1 MAVAAESRER
11 DGAVAVARRDL
22 VVTGMTCASC
32 VASVEDALRGVP
44 GVRSADVNLA
54 TERARV
60 EVDPARADVTALVRA
75 VERAGYGAL
84 AVSEDERERAA
95 TEQQERAV
103 RRAYVRALGRR
114 LAIAA
119 ALAVPTMA
127 LSMADLA
134 FPALMEAAWRPY
146 VLFALASPVQL
157 WAALPFYRGALS
169 AARHRRAD
177 MNTLVVLG
185 TTTAYLVSVAATFF
199 SGLFDSLGLEPRQYL
214 YYDTATA
221 IVALILVGR
230 YLEARAR
237 AHTSDAVRSLAAL
250 GAKSARVRRRG
261 GAEEDVPIEKLVVGD
276 VVVVRPGE
284 TVATDGLIVAG
295 SSGVDESMVTGES
308 LPVEKRAGDDVTGG
322 TLNRSGTFRFRV
334 TRVGADTLLAQIVRM
349 VEEAQGS
356 KAPIQRLVDRVAAV
370 FVPVV
375 LVVAFA
381 SALAWLAFGPHPSF
395 GYALTAFVAVLIIA
409 CPCALGLA
417 TPTAIIVGTGRG
429 ASRGILVKSADALE
443 AAKAIDVVAFDKTG
457 TLTVGRPRVTD
468 YLSCAGIGED
478 EVLRLLAGAELRSE
492 HPLAAAVVEAAR
504 ERGLSVA
511 EPESFE
517 ALPGEGVHA
526 RVDGRDVWIGT
537 PDLARARGF
546 AELGDGM
553 VSHHQAAGK
562 TVLVGTIDGEPGAVL
577 AVADVVKASAK
588 EALAEVKRMGLR
600 TLLVSGDARRTAQAI
615 ARELGIDDVR
625 AEVRPGAKADLVA
638 QLQREGHRVA
648 MVGDGVNDAPAL
660 ARADLGIAIG
670 SGTDVAIA
678 TADIV
683 LVGGDPRGVP
693 RALRLARRTLATIR
707 ENLFWA
713 FAYNVALIP
722 VAAGVLY
729 PFRGARRRRPARRV
743 WRRHAR
749 VHAARHVIR
758 DRGGTRHRRHVAE
771 PGRRAVLGRVRVARV
786 PRHARPGSAR
796 RRASGG
802 RRRLVHRA
810 ALGRARL
817 ARSEDGTDEGGQA
830 RSWLGAA
837 RCHRRTGWRAVDHR
851 RRPERDRARRPEDER
866 GEALSAPAD
875 VRRGE
880 PQHRGVRPR
889 RDPLVHRPG
898 GLVRTARPA
907 NRRAA
912 DVRRPARC
920 GTVRHHLVSRRQRV
934 LRVACRELRRTDR
947 SRERRRDGAPAA
959 DAEPGRAPRV
969 VRFAEPGLGR
979 RVERRPARAVRPR
992 ERVEGVEAPGSAP
1005 DGLRGVRR

>member
-1 MAVAAESRER
+1 
-11 DGAVAVARRDL
+11 
-22 VVTGMTCASC
+22 MTCASC

-322 TLNRSGTFRFRV
+322 TLNRSGAFRFRV

-729 PFRGARRRRPARRV
+729 PF
-743 WRRHAR
+743 
-749 VHAARHVIR
+749 
-758 DRGGTRHRRHVAE
+758 
-771 PGRRAVLGRVRVARV
+771 
-786 PRHARPGSAR
+786 
-796 RRASGG
+796 
-802 RRRLVHRA
+802 
-810 ALGRARL
+810 
-817 ARSEDGTDEGGQA
+817 
-830 RSWLGAA
+830 
-837 RCHRRTGWRAVDHR
+837 TGWL
-851 RRPERDRARRPEDER
+851 
-866 GEALSAPAD
+866 LSP
-875 VRRGE
+875 V
-880 PQHRGVRPR
+880 
-889 RDPLVHRPG
+889 L
-898 GLVRTARPA
+898 
-907 NRRAA
+907 AA
-912 DVRRPARC
+912 GAMAISSV
-920 GTVRHHLVSRRQRV
+920 TVVTNS
-934 LRVACRELRRTDR
+934 LRLR
-947 SRERRRDGAPAA
+947 
-959 DAEPGRAPRV
+959 
-969 VRFAEPGLGR
+969 
-979 RVERRPARAVRPR
+979 
-992 ERVEGVEAPGSAP
+992 SAHI
-1005 DGLRGVRR
+1005 G

>member
-1 MAVAAESRER
+1 
-11 DGAVAVARRDL
+11 
-22 VVTGMTCASC
+22 MTCASC

-44 GVRSADVNLA
+44 GVRAADVNLA

-84 AVSEDERERAA
+84 AVSEDEHERAA
-95 TEQQERAV
+95 MEAQERAA

-114 LAIAA
+114 LGIAA

-134 FPALMEAAWRPY
+134 FPALMEAVWRPY

-169 AARHRRAD
+169 AARHWRAD

-250 GAKSARVRRRG
+250 GAKSARVRRPG
-261 GAEEDVPIEKLVVGD
+261 GAEEDVPIEKLAVGD

-284 TVATDGLIVAG
+284 TVATDGLVVAG
-295 SSGVDESMVTGES
+295 SSAVDESMVTGES

-322 TLNRSGTFRFRV
+322 TLNRSGAFRFRV

-375 LVVAFA
+375 LVVALA
-381 SALAWLAFGPHPSF
+381 SALAWLAFGPQPSF

-478 EVLRLLAGAELRSE
+478 EVLRLLASAELRSE

-504 ERGLSVA
+504 ERGLSLA
-511 EPESFE
+511 EPGSFE

-537 PDLARARGF
+537 PDLARAHGF
-546 AELGDGM
+546 GELGEGM

-588 EALAEVKRMGLR
+588 AAVAEVKRMGLR
-600 TLLVSGDARRTAQAI
+600 TLLVSGDARRTAEAI

-729 PFRGARRRRPARRV
+729 PF
-743 WRRHAR
+743 
-749 VHAARHVIR
+749 
-758 DRGGTRHRRHVAE
+758 
-771 PGRRAVLGRVRVARV
+771 
-786 PRHARPGSAR
+786 
-796 RRASGG
+796 
-802 RRRLVHRA
+802 
-810 ALGRARL
+810 
-817 ARSEDGTDEGGQA
+817 
-830 RSWLGAA
+830 
-837 RCHRRTGWRAVDHR
+837 TGWL
-851 RRPERDRARRPEDER
+851 
-866 GEALSAPAD
+866 LSPVLAAGAMAISSVTVVTNSLRLRSAD
-875 VRRGE
+875 IG
-880 PQHRGVRPR
+880 
-889 RDPLVHRPG
+889 
-898 GLVRTARPA
+898 
-907 NRRAA
+907 
-912 DVRRPARC
+912 
-920 GTVRHHLVSRRQRV
+920 
-934 LRVACRELRRTDR
+934 
-947 SRERRRDGAPAA
+947 
-959 DAEPGRAPRV
+959 
-969 VRFAEPGLGR
+969 
-979 RVERRPARAVRPR
+979 
-992 ERVEGVEAPGSAP
+992 
-1005 DGLRGVRR
+1005 

>member
-322 TLNRSGTFRFRV
+322 TLNRSGAFRFRV

-729 PFRGARRRRPARRV
+729 PF
-743 WRRHAR
+743 
-749 VHAARHVIR
+749 
-758 DRGGTRHRRHVAE
+758 
-771 PGRRAVLGRVRVARV
+771 
-786 PRHARPGSAR
+786 
-796 RRASGG
+796 
-802 RRRLVHRA
+802 
-810 ALGRARL
+810 
-817 ARSEDGTDEGGQA
+817 
-830 RSWLGAA
+830 
-837 RCHRRTGWRAVDHR
+837 TGWL
-851 RRPERDRARRPEDER
+851 
-866 GEALSAPAD
+866 LSP
-875 VRRGE
+875 V
-880 PQHRGVRPR
+880 
-889 RDPLVHRPG
+889 L
-898 GLVRTARPA
+898 
-907 NRRAA
+907 AA
-912 DVRRPARC
+912 GAMAISSV
-920 GTVRHHLVSRRQRV
+920 TVVTNS
-934 LRVACRELRRTDR
+934 LRLR
-947 SRERRRDGAPAA
+947 
-959 DAEPGRAPRV
+959 
-969 VRFAEPGLGR
+969 
-979 RVERRPARAVRPR
+979 
-992 ERVEGVEAPGSAP
+992 SAHI
-1005 DGLRGVRR
+1005 G

>member
-95 TEQQERAV
+95 TEQQERAA

-322 TLNRSGTFRFRV
+322 TLNRSGAFRFRV

-537 PDLARARGF
+537 PDLARAHGF

-729 PFRGARRRRPARRV
+729 PF
-743 WRRHAR
+743 
-749 VHAARHVIR
+749 
-758 DRGGTRHRRHVAE
+758 
-771 PGRRAVLGRVRVARV
+771 
-786 PRHARPGSAR
+786 
-796 RRASGG
+796 
-802 RRRLVHRA
+802 
-810 ALGRARL
+810 
-817 ARSEDGTDEGGQA
+817 
-830 RSWLGAA
+830 
-837 RCHRRTGWRAVDHR
+837 TGWL
-851 RRPERDRARRPEDER
+851 
-866 GEALSAPAD
+866 LSP
-875 VRRGE
+875 V
-880 PQHRGVRPR
+880 
-889 RDPLVHRPG
+889 L
-898 GLVRTARPA
+898 
-907 NRRAA
+907 AA
-912 DVRRPARC
+912 GAMAISSV
-920 GTVRHHLVSRRQRV
+920 TVVTNS
-934 LRVACRELRRTDR
+934 LRLR
-947 SRERRRDGAPAA
+947 
-959 DAEPGRAPRV
+959 
-969 VRFAEPGLGR
+969 
-979 RVERRPARAVRPR
+979 
-992 ERVEGVEAPGSAP
+992 SAHI
-1005 DGLRGVRR
+1005 G

>member
-284 TVATDGLIVAG
+284 TVATDGLVVAG
-295 SSGVDESMVTGES
+295 SSAVDESMVTGES

-322 TLNRSGTFRFRV
+322 TLNRSGAFRFRV

-537 PDLARARGF
+537 PDLARAHGF

-693 RALRLARRTLATIR
+693 RALRLARRTLTTIR

-729 PFRGARRRRPARRV
+729 PF
-743 WRRHAR
+743 
-749 VHAARHVIR
+749 
-758 DRGGTRHRRHVAE
+758 
-771 PGRRAVLGRVRVARV
+771 
-786 PRHARPGSAR
+786 
-796 RRASGG
+796 
-802 RRRLVHRA
+802 
-810 ALGRARL
+810 
-817 ARSEDGTDEGGQA
+817 
-830 RSWLGAA
+830 
-837 RCHRRTGWRAVDHR
+837 TGWL
-851 RRPERDRARRPEDER
+851 
-866 GEALSAPAD
+866 LSP
-875 VRRGE
+875 V
-880 PQHRGVRPR
+880 
-889 RDPLVHRPG
+889 L
-898 GLVRTARPA
+898 
-907 NRRAA
+907 AA
-912 DVRRPARC
+912 GAMAISSV
-920 GTVRHHLVSRRQRV
+920 TVVTNS
-934 LRVACRELRRTDR
+934 LRLR
-947 SRERRRDGAPAA
+947 
-959 DAEPGRAPRV
+959 
-969 VRFAEPGLGR
+969 
-979 RVERRPARAVRPR
+979 
-992 ERVEGVEAPGSAP
+992 SAHI
-1005 DGLRGVRR
+1005 G